1 MFHTNLRRMRE
12 DAGYTQKEFADMLSI
27 RVTTY
32 RNYENTLREPSY
44 DILIKIAEILGTS
57 TDRLLGA
64 KKTDNACES
73 ITLKAKRLSD
83 EDAKLLNEFADFL
96 LKRKDK

>member
-44 DILIKIAEILGTS
+44 DILVRIAEILGTS
-57 TDRLLGA
+57 TDALLGTE
-64 KKTDNACES
+64 KTDS
-73 ITLKAKRLSD
+73 IYEEILVKAKRLSG
-83 EDAKLLNEFADFL
+83 ENVKLLNDFADFL
-96 LKRKDK
+96 LKKER

>member
-1 MFHTNLRRMRE
+1 MFHINLRRMRE

-57 TDRLLGA
+57 TDALLGTE
-64 KKTDNACES
+64 KTDNIYEE
-73 ITLKAKRLSD
+73 ILVKAKRLSG
-83 EDAKLLNEFADFL
+83 ENIKLLNDFADFL
-96 LKRKDK
+96 LKREG